1 MIKKFYDLG
10 RENSRYKQRII
21 EDINKIISSGFYITN
36 KYVESFERQFSK
48 FNKSKYSIGVG
59 NGFDA
64 IKISLQT
71 LKALNYCKDG
81 DEVIVPA
88 NTYIAT
94 ILPVNYCNLK
104 PILVEP
110 EIDGFNIDPEQ
121 IKKKITNKTKIIV
134 VTHLYGQLCQMD
146 KIMKIAKKFKLKVIE
161 DCSQSHGA
169 MFKKLKC
176 GNFGDFGCFSL
187 FPAKNLGALSDAGI
201 ITTNNKKFN
210 NIAKSIRNYGENLF
224 INYEKRKYIN
234 NYKGLNSRMSEIN
247 AAILSLKLLD
257 LNKENEN
264 KRKKAQFYL
273 KNIKNSKIT
282 LPKIKNKSYPV
293 WHQFI
298 ILTKKRDKLKK
309 ILLKNKF
316 ETKILYPIPPH
327 KQKAYKEL
335 EKLNLPITEKIHEQ
349 NLSLPLSNHFTK
361 KDLIKI
367 CKIINMFE

>member
-10 RENSRYKQRII
+10 KENSRYKKKII
-21 EDINKIISSGFYITN
+21 TEINKIISSGFYITN
-36 KYVESFERQFSK
+36 KYVETFEKQFAK

-71 LKALNYCKDG
+71 LKNLNYCKDG

-110 EIDGFNIDPEQ
+110 EIDGFNIDPKQ
-121 IKKKITNKTKIIV
+121 IEKKITSKTKIII
-134 VTHLYGQLCQMD
+134 VTHLYGHLCQMD
-146 KIMKIAKKFKLKVIE
+146 KIMKIAKKFKLRVIE

-169 MFKKLKC
+169 MFNKIKC

-210 NIAKSIRNYGENLF
+210 DTSKSIRNYGENLF
-224 INYEKRKYIN
+224 VNYEKRKYIN
-234 NYKGLNSRMSEIN
+234 SYKGLNSRMSEIN
-247 AAILSLKLLD
+247 AAFLSLRLAN
-257 LNKENEN
+257 LNKEN
-264 KRKKAQFYL
+264 KDKTKKADIYL

-282 LPKIKNKSYPV
+282 LPKIKNKSHPV

-298 ILTKKRDKLKK
+298 ILTKKRDELKK
-309 ILLKNKF
+309 ILLKEKY

-335 EKLNLPITEKIHEQ
+335 KKLNLPLTEKIHEQ
-349 NLSLPLSNHFTK
+349 NLSLPLSKHFTQ

-367 CKIINMFE
+367 CKIINTFE